1 MAGGTATAQES
12 RQDSGKD
19 RAGDREESNLGG
31 IRRGMSHLRQLKELP
46 GLIPSFLKIMAAGQK
61 PVKLA

>member
-1 MAGGTATAQES
+1 MAGGTARAQES
-12 RQDSGKD
+12 RQDSGND
-19 RAGDREESNLGG
+19 RAGSNLGG

>member
-1 MAGGTATAQES
+1 
-12 RQDSGKD
+12 
-19 RAGDREESNLGG
+19 
-31 IRRGMSHLRQLKELP
+31 MSHLRQLKELP